1 MQGWVREATATH
13 RKRGKNYTSSVSGMQ
28 EEVLRGQGALQPFLP
43 HPTHLSSI
51 ALLMSHF
58 QRGVGGQ
65 LGNLPLRQELNASYK
80 DDSKIDQKNIHSPLS

>member
-1 MQGWVREATATH
+1 MGLEEQAPEAGRCA
-13 RKRGKNYTSSVSGMQ
+13 RGDTVD
-28 EEVLRGQGALQPFLP
+28 RGDR
-43 HPTHLSSI
+43 HLSSI